1 MFGLI
6 EISQGIKNF
15 LLSSK
20 TLLENHFKLSLKNS
34 LEKKIKFQNTILAF
48 FQILCK
54 HFCKGSILQN
64 NL

>member
-54 HFCKGSILQN
+54 HSCKGSILQN